1 MFLPRIQ
8 APTLANDCAAI
19 SLSTPRVPPPWP
31 VIFLKTSVRKNQL
44 WSSVPRTPSGLW
56 RSCRGPAPNPS
67 IEMENAATRT
77 FMFQSLHVS
86 GVPSP
91 VPSGEVFNR
100 EVFNLRDSEVGKLD
114 SRTKPAN
121 HASRQRPPVTN
132 LAASNIEEPRERAE
146 HLSD

>member
-67 IEMENAATRT
+67 SEMENAATLT
-77 FMFQSLHVS
+77 FMFQSVHVS

-91 VPSGEVFNR
+91 VPSGEVFN
-100 EVFNLRDSEVGKLD
+100 LRNSEVAKTRLGD
-114 SRTKPAN
+114 EPAN
-121 HASRQRPPVTN
+121 HASRQRPHVTN
-132 LAASNIEEPRERAE
+132 LADSNLLP
-146 HLSD
+146 